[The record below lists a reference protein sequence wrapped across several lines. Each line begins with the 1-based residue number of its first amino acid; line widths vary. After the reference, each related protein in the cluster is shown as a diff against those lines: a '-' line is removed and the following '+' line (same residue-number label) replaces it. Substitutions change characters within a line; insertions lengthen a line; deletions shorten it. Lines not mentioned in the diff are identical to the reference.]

1 MVEKKRLHILLV
13 SSACFFMACD
23 DSTSA
28 SEDAIEESSKS
39 VDSIYELGKCTEKL
53 EGETRL
59 VTSENAYYLC
69 TEKEW
74 VRTIVAKSSSS
85 SVESS
90 FSEEKSSSSSGK
102 KQTNSSSS
110 ISKSSASE
118 DVSSS
123 SSKEKS
129 SSSKTSS
136 SSSAKEEKSSSS
148 EQASSS
154 SIEQK
159 DSSSSQKVSS
169 SSESDSESSSSV
181 ESSSSEEKSSSS
193 IVLGPSVKFV
203 DSLIWIPEYG
213 PRARTFFNTTGEA
226 NFLDESTRKADSSGW
241 IFGLDDYDD
250 DGNSIVEVDISSYID
265 VHIKLAYDN
274 WSTDVN
280 VLTGDSYFA
289 PHPYPYGSV
298 RFKLAPQ
305 GEADISDWKGICI
318 KYSARNRFEF
328 SFASALDY
336 RLDGASYGKTLGATT
351 STVAGMDTTSRIVNI
366 DFEPGKSLDYPDW
379 VVTKI
384 ATGELEG
391 YLPKMD
397 EFKKRALAFQFR
409 FSNDQANVTCS
420 KSIYSCT
427 REYHAFFRIH
437 KIGMYGTCDD

>member
-1 MVEKKRLHILLV
+1 MIAKKFLIALLV
-13 SSACFFMACD
+13 CFACFFMACD
-23 DSTSA
+23 DSISA
-28 SEDAIEESSKS
+28 SEDAVEESSKS
-39 VDSIYELGKCTEKL
+39 VDSIYELGKCTDKL

-59 VTSENAYYLC
+59 VTKENAYYLC

-74 VRTIVAKSSSS
+74 VRTVAVKSSSS
-85 SVESS
+85 SVDSS
-90 FSEEKSSSSSGK
+90 SSEEKSSSSSGK

-110 ISKSSASE
+110 TSKSSSSKEA
-118 DVSSS
+118 SSS

-148 EQASSS
+148 EKVSS
-154 SIEQK
+154 
-159 DSSSSQKVSS
+159 SSSSQKVSS
-169 SSESDSESSSSV
+169 SSESDSESSSSAK
-181 ESSSSEEKSSSS
+181 SSSSEEKSSSS
-193 IVLGPSVKFV
+193 IVLGPSVTFV

-366 DFEPGKSLDYPDW
+366 DFEPGASLDYPDW

-427 REYHAFFRIH
+427 REYHAYFRIH

>member
-1 MVEKKRLHILLV
+1 MIAKKFLIALLV
-13 SSACFFMACD
+13 CFACFFMACD

-28 SEDAIEESSKS
+28 SEDAVEESSKS
-39 VDSIYELGKCTEKL
+39 VDSIYELGKCTDKL

-59 VTSENAYYLC
+59 VTKENAYYLC

-85 SVESS
+85 SVDSS
-90 FSEEKSSSSSGK
+90 SSEEKSSSSSGK

-110 ISKSSASE
+110 TSKSSSSKEA
-118 DVSSS
+118 SSS

-148 EQASSS
+148 EKVSS
-154 SIEQK
+154 
-159 DSSSSQKVSS
+159 SSSSQKVSS
-169 SSESDSESSSSV
+169 SSESESESSSSAK
-181 ESSSSEEKSSSS
+181 SSSSEEKSSSS
-193 IVLGPSVKFV
+193 IVLGPSVTFV

-366 DFEPGKSLDYPDW
+366 DFEPGASLDYPDW

-427 REYHAFFRIH
+427 REYHAYFRIH